1 MLTWLN
7 KTRQRYGGRHQ
18 SVDALLDARHTL
30 LVQFVGLLDARKSR
44 RKCLPACQHIQD
56 FCSDLMDYVT
66 AGHFE
71 IYQQVVDAI
80 EAASG
85 RQQSVVNRIL
95 PRIQST
101 TEFVLDFNDKYG
113 GEQIDEEQWLQLDED
128 LNQLGPM
135 LEKRFR
141 LEDRLVRA
149 LQIMDEI
156 MSD

>member
-7 KTRQRYGGRHQ
+7 KTRQRYGGRHE
-18 SVDALLDARHTL
+18 SVDALLDARHAL
-30 LVQFVGLLDARKSR
+30 LVQFVGLLDARKNR
-44 RKCLPACQHIQD
+44 RKCLPSCHAIQE

-71 IYQQVVDAI
+71 IYQRVVDAI

-85 RQQSVVNRIL
+85 RQQSVANRIL
-95 PRIQST
+95 PRIQTT

-113 GEQIDEEQWLQLDED
+113 GENIDEEQWLNLDED

-135 LEKRFR
+135 LEERFR
-141 LEDRLVRA
+141 QEDRLVRA

-156 MSD
+156 MSN

>member
-1 MLTWLN
+1 M
-7 KTRQRYGGRHQ
+7 
-18 SVDALLDARHTL
+18 
-30 LVQFVGLLDARKSR
+30 
-44 RKCLPACQHIQD
+44 
-56 FCSDLMDYVT
+56 
-66 AGHFE
+66 
-71 IYQQVVDAI
+71 
-80 EAASG
+80 
-85 RQQSVVNRIL
+85 NRIL

-135 LEKRFR
+135 LEERFR

>member
-7 KTRQRYGGRHQ
+7 KTRQRYGGRHE

-30 LVQFVGLLDARKSR
+30 LVQFVGLLDARKNR
-44 RKCLPACQHIQD
+44 RKCLPSCHAIQE

-71 IYQQVVDAI
+71 IYQRVVDAI

-85 RQQSVVNRIL
+85 RRQSVANRIL
-95 PRIQST
+95 PRIQTT

-113 GEQIDEEQWLQLDED
+113 GEQIDEEQWLHLDED
-128 LNQLGPM
+128 LNQLGPI
-135 LEKRFR
+135 LEERFR
-141 LEDRLVRA
+141 QEDRLVRA